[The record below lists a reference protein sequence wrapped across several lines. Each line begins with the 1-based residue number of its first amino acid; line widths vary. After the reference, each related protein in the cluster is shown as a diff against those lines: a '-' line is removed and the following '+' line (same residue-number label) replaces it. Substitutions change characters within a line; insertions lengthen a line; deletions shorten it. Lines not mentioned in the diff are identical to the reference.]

1 MGGDSFL
8 GFIIL
13 SIAAYFLYFS
23 AMITSNSGNL
33 KSYAEELMGKYQT
46 KPVTVC
52 PVNPICKPEFV
63 ATKQTRKSNISR
75 SIKPAAH

>member
-1 MGGDSFL
+1 MGGDSLL
-8 GFIIL
+8 GFFIL
-13 SIAAYFLYFS
+13 SIAVYFLYFS
-23 AMITSNSGNL
+23 AMITTNSGNL
-33 KSYAEELMGKYQT
+33 KSYAEELIGKYQT

-52 PVNPICKPEFV
+52 PVNPICKPEIV